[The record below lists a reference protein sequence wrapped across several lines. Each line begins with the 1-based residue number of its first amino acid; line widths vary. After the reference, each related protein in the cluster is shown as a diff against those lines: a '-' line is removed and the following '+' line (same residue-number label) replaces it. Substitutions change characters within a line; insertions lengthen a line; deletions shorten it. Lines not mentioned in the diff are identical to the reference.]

1 MDRFVYLDAFADA
14 GETQAMLLYKEVA
27 IDYLLI
33 DDRCGRK
40 VAQIKMLIKMSHA
53 LQEQCNERYKSAF

>member
-27 IDYLLI
+27 AETVD
-33 DDRCGRK
+33 
-40 VAQIKMLIKMSHA
+40 
-53 LQEQCNERYKSAF
+53 